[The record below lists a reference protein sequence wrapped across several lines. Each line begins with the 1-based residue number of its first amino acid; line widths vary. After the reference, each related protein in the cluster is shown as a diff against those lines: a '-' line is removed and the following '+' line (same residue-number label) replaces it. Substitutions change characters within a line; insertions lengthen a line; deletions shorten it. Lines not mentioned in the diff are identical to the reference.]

1 MKIDQDYLKSMLL
14 AFQGSARPTFYV
26 SDFRDLGIDFEEDR
40 FVFHIELLN
49 DQEFVVR
56 DDWEAG
62 VGIQRGAGDDVSWS
76 LVPLRLT
83 ARGHEFIETL
93 ENKEVWQA
101 LKTNFKDAS
110 IKTLWEV
117 GKKIFEGYAQKK
129 VEKLL
134 G

>member
-1 MKIDQDYLKSMLL
+1 MKIDQDYLKSMLQ

-26 SDFRDLGIDFEEDR
+26 SDFRDQGFDFHEDR

-56 DDWEAG
+56 DDQRAG
-62 VGIQRGAGDDVSWS
+62 VGLQNNMDGSNSWS

-83 ARGHEFIETL
+83 SQGHEFIETI
-93 ENKEVWQA
+93 ENKEVWQT

-117 GKKIFEGYAQKK
+117 GKKVFEGYAQKK
-129 VEKLL
+129 VESLL